1 MTHKVVIKVVW
12 LLLVAFCLS
21 SVCLLS
27 YAESSNV
34 DSPFG
39 IRGLKLNKQDHRRSE
54 ALNLVLRAGVK
65 WHRSAIE
72 WMDVEPKNNEYRWE
86 DTDNFINLLHKN
98 GLHMVFTLRSVS
110 SWGTKHSVVRDGFA
124 RASMPLSMK
133 EYLEF
138 VSQTVKRYKNKVKY
152 WQIENEPCGKFWKSS
167 KKNYVAL
174 LKSAY
179 RAIKNEDP
187 DSHVLLGGLTAM
199 KIIEDEGN
207 GFLSTILKHGGGD
220 YFDILDIH
228 AYREVSRIE
237 KATQKARKI
246 LAKYGFSG
254 TKLKPIWITET
265 GTSVREGATS
275 EEEQAADVIRRYVI
289 AFANGVEKVF
299 WWKVSDDF
307 KRHSANPASLKFYG
321 LLDFDLRPKPAYYAY
336 QFMTS
341 KLRSFDS
348 VVGLNSPELRVF
360 QLKFRDKKP
369 ILIIWKENCTKPVVL
384 NLKEMIGKNKATLTY
399 PPLKRGDTQARMEMV
414 DTKSLPVSRMPVLV
428 E

>member
-1 MTHKVVIKVVW
+1 MTHKGVIKVVW
-12 LLLVAFCLS
+12 LLLVAFCLL

-39 IRGLKLNKQDHRRSE
+39 IRGLKLNKQEHRRSE

-72 WMDVEPKNNEYRWE
+72 WMDVEPRNNEYRWE
-86 DTDNFINLLHKN
+86 DTDNFIDLLYKN
-98 GLHMVFTLRSVS
+98 GLNMVFTLRSVS
-110 SWGTKHSVVRDGFA
+110 SWGTKHSAARGGFA

-152 WQIENEPCGKFWKSS
+152 WQIENEPCGRFWRSS
-167 KKNYVAL
+167 KKNYAIL

-179 RAIKNEDP
+179 GVIKNEDP
-187 DSHVLLGGLTAM
+187 DSHVLLGGLTAR

-207 GFLSTILKHGGGD
+207 GFLSTILKHGAGN

-237 KATQKARKI
+237 KATQNARKI
-246 LAKYGFSG
+246 LVKYGFSG
-254 TKLKPIWITET
+254 TRSKPIWITET
-265 GTSVREGATS
+265 GTPVRAGATS

-307 KRHSANPASLKFYG
+307 RSHSVNSSSLKFYG

-348 VVGLNSPELRVF
+348 VVELNRPGSRVF
-360 QLKFRDKKP
+360 QFNFRDKTS
-369 ILIIWKENCTKPVVL
+369 IFIIWKENSTKPVVIS
-384 NLKEMIGKNKATLTY
+384 LKEKIGKNKAALIY
-399 PPLKRGDTQARMEMV
+399 PPLKRGDIQARMEIV
-414 DTKSLPVSRMPVLV
+414 DTKSLPVTEMPVLV